1 VENCKRAKDIIA
13 ETLFQILPSSRT
25 MDRLTKSL
33 YADQINTVQK
43 PLGLRALLKRLED
56 KGTSDQDAQE
66 MAAAYIEQIIFAANV
81 KTPLANG
88 EGARTLGKQ
97 VMCNM
102 MSMLQWILCAWL
114 PAMDK
119 ANLVHAAKD
128 MPAIRQN
135 ILALLTNQNGL
146 QRSELAHKIAE
157 PGGQVTKQ
165 ARTDSGVVL
174 SGVNEGGMSQASAPM
189 EQRKPPERCFRCFR
203 KFASIE
209 TSAWPCSYGWRF
221 RLYSLQQNVLW
232 RVYFSE
238 ASSSK
243 RFLLPG
249 SSKAARSTSA

>member
-1 VENCKRAKDIIA
+1 
-13 ETLFQILPSSRT
+13 
-25 MDRLTKSL
+25 MDQLTKSI

-43 PLGLRALLKRLED
+43 LLGLLALLKRLED
-56 KGTSDQDAQE
+56 TGTSDEDAQK
-66 MAAAYIEQIIFAANV
+66 MAAAYIDQIIFAANV

-97 VMCNM
+97 VVCNM
-102 MSMLQWILCAWL
+102 MAMLQWILCAWL

-128 MPAIRQN
+128 MQTIRQS
-135 ILALLTNQNGL
+135 ILELLINQKGP
-146 QRSELAHKIAE
+146 QHFELAHNIAHHE
-157 PGGQVTKQ
+157 ELVAKQ
-165 ARTDSGVVL
+165 ARTDSVVVV
-174 SGVNEGGMSQASAPM
+174 SSVNEGGMSQASAPM

>member
-1 VENCKRAKDIIA
+1 
-13 ETLFQILPSSRT
+13 
-25 MDRLTKSL
+25 MDQLIKGM

-128 MPAIRQN
+128 MQAIRQN

-146 QRSELAHKIAE
+146 QRSELAHNTAE

-189 EQRKPPERCFRCFR
+189 EQRKPPERCFRCYQ
-203 KFASIE
+203 KFA
-209 TSAWPCSYGWRF
+209 TSAWRCSHVLADGGSGGTPCSRTFCGGCMLPRQAPRADF
-221 RLYSLQQNVLW
+221 CCPVHQERPV
-232 RVYFSE
+232 E
-238 ASSSK
+238 PASSLFPSGPLC
-243 RFLLPG
+243 FYCPLG
-249 SSKAARSTSA
+249 AARNRGE